1 MTGNER
7 TAIERMRRS
16 GLSYQEIADNLAI
29 RKEAVRSYCRNHNIN
44 PDVDGMQDKD
54 ICPVCGKPLKK
65 ASGKGRRR
73 RFCSDSCRMEWWKNH
88 PSEKGH
94 DIRRIRVYKC
104 AGCGKLFCGYGS
116 TERKY
121 CSHECYISHR
131 FGNGA

>member
-1 MTGNER
+1 MTER
-7 TAIERMRRS
+7 DKAAIERMRRR

-44 PDVDGMQDKD
+44 PDVDAIQDKD
-54 ICPVCGKPLKK
+54 VCPVCGKPLKEY
-65 ASGKGRRR
+65 SGRGRRR
-73 RFCSDSCRMEWWKNH
+73 RFCSDHCRMEWWKNH

-94 DIRRIRVYKC
+94 DITRIRVYKC
-104 AGCGKLFCGYGS
+104 AGCGKLFRGYGS

>member
-44 PDVDGMQDKD
+44 PDVDAIHDKD
-54 ICPVCGKPLKK
+54 VCPICGKPLKEY
-65 ASGKGRRR
+65 SGRGRRR
-73 RFCSDSCRMEWWKNH
+73 RFCPDHCRMEWWNNQ
-88 PSEKGH
+88 PSEGGH
-94 DIRRIRVYKC
+94 DITRSRVYRC
-104 AGCGKLFCGYGS
+104 AECGKLFRGYGS
-116 TERKY
+116 AERKY

>member
-7 TAIERMRRS
+7 AAIERMRRS

-29 RKEAVRSYCRNHNIN
+29 RKEAVRSYCRNHDIN
-44 PDVDGMQDKD
+44 PDMDAIPDKAV
-54 ICPVCGKPLKK
+54 CPVCGKLLKNT
-65 ASGKGRRR
+65 SRRGRRR
-73 RFCSDSCRMEWWKNH
+73 RFCSDRCRMEWWKSH

-94 DIRRIRVYKC
+94 DIGRIRVYRC
-104 AGCGKLFCGYGS
+104 TGCGKPFRGYGS
-116 TERKY
+116 VERKY

>member
-44 PDVDGMQDKD
+44 PDVDAIHDKD
-54 ICPVCGKPLKK
+54 VCPICGKPLKEY
-65 ASGKGRRR
+65 SGRGRRR
-73 RFCSDSCRMEWWKNH
+73 RFCSDHCRMEWWKNR

-94 DIRRIRVYKC
+94 DITRIRVYRC
-104 AGCGKLFCGYGS
+104 AECGKLFRGYGS
-116 TERKY
+116 AERKY